1 MWQKQLY
8 VFVTLVLFVVS
19 LVPPVPWYN
28 VKFDIKIKNETASP
42 TYSTRGVWSHW
53 YIDSDN
59 SSKSA
64 NLIGDDE
71 NDICGQKLRDVY
83 GDTCCPSF
91 QANQAFAVMAG
102 AFALILCF
110 TLFFEDTTQNW
121 IWRPHMSVVA
131 SLICGAI
138 SIGIVFGVFWN
149 KPFCGESKIDTE
161 NKTTTIWY
169 GLWLFI
175 IATAMMA
182 FFYPFKWIMPKKG
195 TSTQGSFTPTS
206 GSSITHKVGSLTF

>member
-1 MWQKQLY
+1 MRQKIY
-8 VFVTLVLFVVS
+8 IFVTLVLFVVS
-19 LVPPVPWYN
+19 LIPPVPWYN
-28 VKFDIKIKNETASP
+28 VKFDIKMGNETAS
-42 TYSTRGVWSHW
+42 STFSKRGVWSHW
-53 YIDSDN
+53 YTDSDN

-110 TLFFEDTTQNW
+110 TLFFEDATQNW
-121 IWRPHMSVVA
+121 KWKPHMSVVA
-131 SLICGAI
+131 SLICSAI

-175 IATAMMA
+175 IATAMMLL
-182 FFYPFKWIMPKKG
+182 YLPLERIFKKKD
-195 TSTQGSFTPTS
+195 TSTQEYTE
-206 GSSITHKVGSLTF
+206 SSITHKVGSLTF